1 MASQNRSR
9 GVAGGTAGER
19 PGDGSREARSGLP
32 AVRGAAPVAYPSDQA
47 GCASG
52 DASLIRFHDL
62 AGRPR
67 GTGFVADHHGTV
79 LTSHEAVDGLSRL
92 VLSTAGDRRRV
103 VAAADVTPL
112 PDLGLALVRTGGLGV
127 DPLPLTTRDRVEPGT
142 YVRIAAGGWREAR
155 VLGATDVTYAATDR
169 FHLVGDALELAV
181 GTAGRDA
188 LRLGGGAAGGPVLDA
203 ATGAVL
209 GVLGTA
215 LSSGHSDV
223 GFALPLRRAAT
234 GPLAGL
240 LAENAATV
248 PAYGAD
254 LNLAGVLALTAT
266 SVREGRP
273 AAGPGT
279 PEPVERAGTA
289 REFAAFAAS
298 RAHVLGLVGAPGSG
312 RTTELAALA
321 ARRAGGP
328 QPAPTL
334 WLRGADLH
342 DDDMSVADAVRR
354 TLAGAARI
362 VGASDPSRPARLG
375 DITPERLAH
384 LAGAAGR
391 PLLVLLDGPEE
402 MPPVL
407 AHRLPEWTE
416 GTATWLRETGA
427 RLVVACRPEYWE
439 HAGAEFPGELLYGA
453 VSGTPSSTSRSTGGP
468 TSGPAAA
475 AGASGWVAKLPSPP
489 RGASAGGTA
498 EAGAVSP
505 SGSGFRGQA
514 PGVDPGAGTRGV
526 ADGTR
531 SAEAAAAGQVPVGGV
546 SPGGV
551 TFGRVP
557 VSRAG
562 EVASGWAENGV
573 PRSGTVGGAPAPG
586 ATRGASWPRRTGDAG
601 GPESPTG
608 TAAAAT
614 RGVPEATDL
623 RPVSA
628 DPTRSGPASA
638 EPTCFGLASAEP
650 ACPGRV
656 SAEVT
661 RSGPASAEV
670 TCSGLAS
677 AESACAGRVSA
688 EPAYL
693 GRACAEPTCLGLAS
707 AEPVCPGRV
716 SAEAARFGPASAE
729 SVCPGRVSAE
739 AARSGPASA
748 EPTYPTRV
756 PAEVTRSGPTSAEPA
771 YLGRASAEPAYPTRA
786 SAEVT
791 RSETV
796 SGGRLGRG
804 HAGLPP
810 CVRLGDLRDDEA
822 REARARHGVPEGVL
836 AEADAGHPLTLRLLA
851 EVHVALPGSPAPV
864 PVTRDTVYAAY
875 LDLMCLRIATRLA
888 GENGLHGTAVRRL
901 AAKVSGQVHE
911 AARRSLGPGQG
922 GLDRETFGALF
933 PCGPAPARLGG
944 GTGWASAVLAEG
956 LFVPAGSGY
965 RFAHEALA
973 DWIQGTHLDL
983 DEALRALVHRRD
995 TPHGTHTLPVPHHRI
1010 GSVVEAV
1017 LLLARQHGVPQLALT
1032 LEELVHALDLDP
1044 HSWWATRLLAEALT
1058 RVPDAT
1064 PYTEVLRLLADGI
1077 AERGAEG
1084 QPTPQVFGPGFW
1096 RALRLPES
1104 TRLDLLRR
1112 LVLADRPPHEP
1123 GPRHLDTVA
1132 GLLTADPSAVQPLL
1146 VRWFDDERPLP
1157 ATPHATVATAA
1168 QALLHTHRHR
1178 GLDGLTEVL
1187 VDSAHRRA
1195 DELLAVLAEEEP
1207 SALCRAVER
1216 WARDERPARQT
1227 AAVTHGLRTAPH
1239 ARTGADR
1246 TLLRHAALVLLAG
1259 PSHSPLRGGALA
1271 LLVQDPDCR
1280 DRHLPRALDHFAAC
1294 DPYLPPSAVA
1304 TALPTHPEPV
1314 LEAFRA
1320 RLLGPDAGEALR
1332 RLADATTPALTHRVA
1347 ALLGRAVT
1355 ERPETAGHLAAYV
1368 DRRLDRDP
1376 APRAVLLPLVTRLLD
1391 DGPEPARAA
1400 LATVLAADGATAGA
1414 PLRRALREH
1423 LFAHEQEPAVL
1434 DALLHAAARCDR
1446 GELRALVHRT
1456 GQILVRTPEGA
1467 TRFDRGL
1474 VDLARHVP
1482 GFATRLTGWLTDA
1495 PGDWAALVGPST
1507 RRTIEQLAGARVPA

>member
-1 MASQNRSR
+1 MASRNRSR

-19 PGDGSREARSGLP
+19 PGDGSREARGGLP
-32 AVRGAAPVAYPSDQA
+32 AVREAAPVAYPSDQA
-47 GCASG
+47 GCASD

-127 DPLPLTTRDRVEPGT
+127 DPLPLTTRDRVEAGT

-328 QPAPTL
+328 EPAPTL

-354 TLAGAARI
+354 TLAGAARL

-416 GTATWLRETGA
+416 GTATWLRETGV

-453 VSGTPSSTSRSTGGP
+453 VSGTPSSTPRSTGGP

-475 AGASGWVAKLPSPP
+475 AGASGWVAELPSP
-489 RGASAGGTA
+489 RGASAGGTG

-505 SGSGFRGQA
+505 SGSGFQGQA
-514 PGVDPGAGTRGV
+514 PGADPGAGTRGMF
-526 ADGTR
+526 DGTR
-531 SAEAAAAGQVPVGGV
+531 SAEAAAAGHVPVGGV

-562 EVASGWAENGV
+562 EGASGWAENGV
-573 PRSGTVGGAPAPG
+573 PRSGTVGGAAAPG
-586 ATRGASWPRRTGDAG
+586 ATRGTPWPRRTGDAG
-601 GPESPTG
+601 GPESPAG
-608 TAAAAT
+608 TAATAT
-614 RGVPEATDL
+614 RGGPEATDL

-628 DPTRSGPASA
+628 EATCSGRVSAEATRSGPASAEVTCSGPASAESVCPGWVSVEATCSGSASAEPTCLGLASAESVCPGWVSAEAARSGSASA

-650 ACPGRV
+650 ACPGW
-656 SAEVT
+656 
-661 RSGPASAEV
+661 
-670 TCSGLAS
+670 
-677 AESACAGRVSA
+677 
-688 EPAYL
+688 
-693 GRACAEPTCLGLAS
+693 
-707 AEPVCPGRV
+707 V
-716 SAEAARFGPASAE
+716 SAEATRSALTTAE
-729 SVCPGRVSAE
+729 SVCPGRVSVE
-739 AARSGPASA
+739 A
-748 EPTYPTRV
+748 
-756 PAEVTRSGPTSAEPA
+756 TSF
-771 YLGRASAEPAYPTRA
+771 GQASAEPAYPTRVSAEAARSGSASAEPTYPRRA

-796 SGGRLGRG
+796 YAGPLGRG

-851 EVHVALPGSPAPV
+851 EVHAALPGPPAPV

-888 GENGLHGTAVRRL
+888 GENGLYGTAVRRL

-933 PCGPAPARLGG
+933 PWGPAPARLGG

-995 TPHGTHTLPVPHHRI
+995 TPHGTHALPVPHHRI

-1044 HSWWATRLLAEALT
+1044 HSWWATRLLAGVLT

-1096 RALRLPES
+1096 TALRLPES

-1132 GLLTADPSAVQPLL
+1132 GLLTADPPAVQPLL

-1195 DELLAVLAEEEP
+1195 DELLTVLAEEEP

-1216 WARDERPARQT
+1216 WARDEHPARQT

-1332 RLADATTPALTHRVA
+1332 RLADATTPELTHRVA
-1347 ALLGRAVT
+1347 ALVGRAVA

-1400 LATVLAADGATAGA
+1400 LATILAADGATAGA

-1507 RRTIEQLAGARVPA
+1507 RRTIERLAGARVPA

>member
-1 MASQNRSR
+1 MASRNRSR
-9 GVAGGTAGER
+9 GVAGGTAGKR
-19 PGDGSREARSGLP
+19 PGDGSREARGGLP
-32 AVRGAAPVAYPSDQA
+32 AVRETEPAGYPSDPA
-47 GCASG
+47 GCVSD

-112 PDLGLALVRTGGLGV
+112 PALGLALVRTGGLGV
-127 DPLPLTTRDRVEPGT
+127 DPLPLTTRDRVEAGT

-181 GTAGRDA
+181 GTSGRDA

-203 ATGAVL
+203 ATGAVV

-223 GFALPLRRAAT
+223 GFALPLRRVAT

-266 SVREGRP
+266 SVREGSP
-273 AAGPGT
+273 ATGPGGGSGT

-298 RAHVLGLVGAPGSG
+298 HAHVLGLVGAPGSG
-312 RTTELAALA
+312 RTTELTALA

-328 QPAPTL
+328 EAAPTL

-342 DDDMSVADAVRR
+342 DDDMSVADAARR
-354 TLAGAARI
+354 TLARAARS
-362 VGASDPSRPARLG
+362 VAASDPSRPAGLG

-402 MPPVL
+402 MPPLL

-416 GTATWLRETGA
+416 GTAGWLRETGA

-453 VSGTPSSTSRSTGGP
+453 GSGTPPSIPRSTGAP

-475 AGASGWVAKLPSPP
+475 ARASGWVAQLPSH
-489 RGASAGGTA
+489 GVAAAGGTG

-505 SGSGFRGQA
+505 SRTGLWGQV
-514 PGVDPGAGTRGV
+514 PGVGHGAAVRGAVGETRP
-526 ADGTR
+526 
-531 SAEAAAAGQVPVGGV
+531 AEAGGHVPVGGV
-546 SPGGV
+546 SAGGV
-551 TFGRVP
+551 SFGRVP

-562 EVASGWAENGV
+562 EGASGWAEDGA
-573 PRSGTVGGAPAPG
+573 PLSGTVGVGAAAPG
-586 ATRGASWPRRTGDAG
+586 AHGVPGGAPLPRRTGDAG
-601 GPESPTG
+601 GPEAPVG

-614 RGVPEATDL
+614 RGGPEATEL
-623 RPVSA
+623 RP
-628 DPTRSGPASA
+628 
-638 EPTCFGLASAEP
+638 
-650 ACPGRV
+650 
-656 SAEVT
+656 
-661 RSGPASAEV
+661 
-670 TCSGLAS
+670 
-677 AESACAGRVSA
+677 
-688 EPAYL
+688 
-693 GRACAEPTCLGLAS
+693 
-707 AEPVCPGRV
+707 
-716 SAEAARFGPASAE
+716 
-729 SVCPGRVSAE
+729 VSAE
-739 AARSGPASA
+739 AARSGLVPAEAARSGPVSA
-748 EPTYPTRV
+748 EPTYPGRV
-756 PAEVTRSGPTSAEPA
+756 SAGAKRSGAACAEP
-771 YLGRASAEPAYPTRA
+771 
-786 SAEVT
+786 
-791 RSETV
+791 V
-796 SGGRLGRG
+796 STGPRGRG

-836 AEADAGHPLTLRLLA
+836 AEADARHPLTLRLLA
-851 EVHVALPGSPAPV
+851 EVHAALPGPPAPV
-864 PVTRDTVYAAY
+864 PVTRDTVFAAY
-875 LDLMCLRIATRLA
+875 LDLMCLRVATRLA

-922 GLDRETFGALF
+922 GLDRESFAALF
-933 PCGPAPARLGG
+933 PWGPAPARLGG

-1044 HSWWATRLLAEALT
+1044 HSWWAARLLAEVLT

-1096 RALRLPES
+1096 TALRLPES

-1132 GLLTADPSAVQPLL
+1132 GLLTADPSTVQPLL

-1187 VDSAHRRA
+1187 VDSTHRRA

-1239 ARTGADR
+1239 ARTDADR

-1259 PSHSPLRGGALA
+1259 PSDSPLRGGALA

-1304 TALPTHPEPV
+1304 TALPTHPGPV

-1347 ALLGRAVT
+1347 ALVGRAVA

-1376 APRAVLLPLVTRLLD
+1376 APRAVLLPLVTHLLD

-1400 LATVLAADGATAGA
+1400 LATVLAADGAAAGA

-1446 GELRALVHRT
+1446 GELGALVHRT
-1456 GQILVRTPEGA
+1456 GLILVRTPDGA

-1495 PGDWAALVGPST
+1495 PEDWAALVGPST